1 MLANRKRKTEAQMT
15 TRFAAVLMG
24 CFAMSVLGRTAEAF
38 PAPEPFG
45 PVPTPEQRAWQNLEY
60 GMFCHFGINTFHN
73 MEWTDGTKPP
83 ESFLPTEFNGRQWV
97 EVAKEVGMNYLVVT
111 AKHHDGFATFP
122 TEHTDY
128 GVVSSP
134 WRDGQGDV
142 VREVAD
148 ACHELGVMFGFYLSP
163 WDRHEP
169 QYEDCPAYDEYFK
182 TLLREVITKYGPVG
196 EVWFDGAGTEGH
208 VYDWDGYY
216 ALIRELA
223 PGALIAICG
232 PDIRWVGNEEGV
244 APETLWN
251 VQERDGRPVWYPAEC
266 DVPIRKGQWFFHTN
280 SEDHLL
286 SLDELTDI
294 YYKSVGRGAVLLLNV
309 SPDRRGLLP
318 DADAARLRELWRLV
332 TTTFKTNLAAGKPSD
347 ASNVRGQDLHFG
359 PANALDGDP
368 KTYWATNDAVTE
380 ALLVVD
386 LEAPT
391 RFDRA
396 MIQEF
401 IALGQRVEEYAIEA
415 WDGQAWKE
423 VVSGTTIGHKRLDRF
438 PAVTTD
444 KVRLVIRKARA
455 CPVIQEFGL
464 YEAPQR

>member
-1 MLANRKRKTEAQMT
+1 MTMRLAAM
-15 TRFAAVLMG
+15 LMG
-24 CFAMSVLGRTAEAF
+24 YLVVTSAARPAQAF
-38 PAPEPFG
+38 PEPRPLG
-45 PVPTPEQRAWQNLEY
+45 PVPTPQQLAWQNLEY

-73 MEWTDGTKPP
+73 MEWTDGTKPAD
-83 ESFLPTEFNGRQWV
+83 SFLPTEFNGRQWV
-97 EVAKEVGMNYLVVT
+97 EVAKEVGMKYLVVT
-111 AKHHDGFATFP
+111 AKHHDGFTTFP

-134 WRDGQGDV
+134 WRDGKGDV

-148 ACHELGVMFGFYLSP
+148 ACHDLEVMFGFYLSP

-169 QYEDCPAYDEYFK
+169 RYEDSPGYDAYFK
-182 TLLREVITKYGPVG
+182 TLLQEVITKYGPVG

-223 PGALIAICG
+223 PDALIAICG

-251 VQERDGRPVWYPAEC
+251 VQERDGQKVWWPAEC
-266 DVPIRKGQWFFHTN
+266 DVPIRKGQWFFH
-280 SEDHLL
+280 EDGEKNLL
-286 SLDELTDI
+286 SIEELTDI

-318 DADAARLRELWRLV
+318 EPDVARLRELWNLV
-332 TTTFKTNLAAGKPSD
+332 TATFKTNLAEGKNAD
-347 ASNVRGQDLHFG
+347 ASNVRGEDLRFG
-359 PANALDGDP
+359 PGSALDGDP
-368 KTYWATNDAVTE
+368 KTYWATDDAITE
-380 ALLVVD
+380 AVLVVD
-386 LEAPT
+386 LGGPT
-391 RFDRA
+391 RFDRS
-396 MIQEF
+396 MIQEH
-401 IALGQRVEEYAIEA
+401 IALGQRVEEYAVEA
-415 WDGQAWKE
+415 WDGGAWKE

-444 KVRLVIRKARA
+444 KVRLVIKKALA
-455 CPVIQEFGL
+455 CPTIQAFGL
-464 YEAPQR
+464 YEAPR